1 VQFED
6 VEEANPTVQHD
17 AFDRTVFTFT
27 GDTLPGYHVAYV
39 DEPVRQCG
47 SGQSVPL
54 SGNGKL
60 EVRLTP
66 ARAHTDTDRP
76 TVADRK
82 RAPRLPLLRKLE
94 RTCDFEGRVTWVVG
108 LTAPNRYRV
117 LRLRRPARLVVDVRR
132 DA

>member
-1 VQFED
+1 M
-6 VEEANPTVQHD
+6 
-17 AFDRTVFTFT
+17 FTFT
-27 GDTLPGYHVAYV
+27 GDTLLGYHIAYV

-66 ARAHTDTDRP
+66 ARAHTDTDRR

-94 RTCDFEGRVTWVVG
+94 RTCDFEGCVTWMLG
-108 LTAPNRYRV
+108 LTAPNRYRGP
-117 LRLRRPARLVVDVRR
+117 RLRRPARLVVDVRR

>member
-1 VQFED
+1 M
-6 VEEANPTVQHD
+6 
-17 AFDRTVFTFT
+17 FTFI
-27 GDTLPGYHVAYV
+27 GDTLLGYHIAYV
-39 DEPVRQCG
+39 DELVRQCG

-66 ARAHTDTDRP
+66 ARAHTDTDRR

-82 RAPRLPLLRKLE
+82 RAPRLPLLLE
-94 RTCDFEGRVTWVVG
+94 RTCDFEGCVTWVLG
-108 LTAPNRYRV
+108 LTAPNRYRGP
-117 LRLRRPARLVVDVRR
+117 RLRRPARLVVDVRH